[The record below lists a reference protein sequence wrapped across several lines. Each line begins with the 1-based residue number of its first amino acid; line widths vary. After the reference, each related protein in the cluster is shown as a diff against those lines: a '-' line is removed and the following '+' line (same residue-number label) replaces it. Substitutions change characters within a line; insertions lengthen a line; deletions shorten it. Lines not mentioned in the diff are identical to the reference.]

1 MKRTDKEGFVESF
14 RERLQESPAI
24 FLTDF
29 TGLDVKSMTVLR
41 AELKK
46 NGAEY
51 LVVKNRLLIRT
62 LEGLELPDL
71 SDWLTGPTGVV
82 LGHSGPVEAA
92 KTISDFAKSHD
103 DRPVFKVAVMDKAL
117 LDAGQIQ
124 KLAKLPPREQ
134 LLAMLAGAL
143 EAPMAALAGALEA
156 KAQEM
161 VGLMKAL
168 QEKREGGED

>member
-1 MKRTDKEGFVESF
+1 MKRTEKEGFVEDF

-46 NGAEY
+46 TGAEY
-51 LVVKNRLLIRT
+51 LVVKNRLL
-62 LEGLELPDL
+62 LLALQGMEFPDL
-71 SDWLTGPTGVV
+71 SAWLTGPTGVV
-82 LGHSGPVEAA
+82 LGRTGPVEAA
-92 KTISDFAKSHD
+92 KTIADFAKSHD
-103 DRPVFKVAVMDKAL
+103 DRPAFKVGVLDNVV
-117 LDAGQIQ
+117 LDASQIQ
-124 KLAKLPPREQ
+124 QLAKLPPRDQ

-143 EAPMAALAGALEA
+143 EGKL
-156 KAQEM
+156 QEM

-168 QEKREGGED
+168 QEKLEGGEA